1 MITLAFDTATATATV
16 AVARE
21 DDVLA
26 ERRSVPVRVLRE
38 IDDAL
43 ADAGAGREDIGRL
56 VVGTGPGSYTSLR
69 MGLVTAR
76 TLAFALGVPAAGVS
90 TLDALAAGTPG
101 AVPVLDARRGEVFTL
116 VDGAPRVLAPE
127 DLDVVSGGTYVGDGA
142 LRYRAVVEA
151 KGGSVPA
158 DDDDAHV
165 PLARH
170 HIRLAHAFGDAEQLE
185 PLYLRVP
192 DAELALREGRLR
204 V

>member
-16 AVARE
+16 AVAQE

-26 ERRSVPVRVLRE
+26 ERRSTPVRVLRE

-43 ADAGAGREDIGRL
+43 AEVGAERGDIDRL

-90 TLDALAAGTPG
+90 TLAALAAGTPG
-101 AVPVLDARRGEVFTL
+101 AVPILDARRGEVFTL
-116 VDGAPRVLAPE
+116 VGGEPRVLAPE

-142 LRYRAVVEA
+142 VRYRAVIEA
-151 KGGSVPA
+151 KGGTVPA
-158 DDDDAHV
+158 DDDAHV

-170 HIRLAHAFGDAEQLE
+170 HIRLAHAFGDAERLE

>member
-1 MITLAFDTATATATV
+1 MLTLAFDTATATATV

-26 ERRSVPVRVLRE
+26 ERRSTPVRVLRV

-43 ADAGAGREDIGRL
+43 AEAGVDREDVDRL

-76 TLAFALGVPAAGVS
+76 TLAFALGVPAVGVS

-116 VDGAPRVLAPE
+116 VRGKPRVLAPE
-127 DLDVVSGGTYVGDGA
+127 DLDIVAEANYVGDGA
-142 LRYRAVVEA
+142 VRYRAVIEA
-151 KGGSVPA
+151 KGGTVPA
-158 DDDDAHV
+158 DDEDAHV

-170 HIRLAHAFGDAEQLE
+170 HVSLAHGFGDAERLE

-192 DAELALREGRLR
+192 DAEVTLREGRLR

>member
-16 AVARE
+16 AVAQE
-21 DDVLA
+21 DDVVA
-26 ERRSVPVRVLRE
+26 ERRSTPVRVLRE

-43 ADAGAGREDIGRL
+43 AEVGAERGDIDRL

-69 MGLVTAR
+69 MGLMTAR

-90 TLDALAAGTPG
+90 TLAALAAGTPG
-101 AVPVLDARRGEVFTL
+101 AVPILDARRGEVFTL
-116 VDGAPRVLAPE
+116 VGGEPRVLAPE

-142 LRYRAVVEA
+142 VRYRAVIEA
-151 KGGSVPA
+151 KGGTVPA
-158 DDDDAHV
+158 DDDAHV

-170 HIRLAHAFGDAEQLE
+170 HIRLAHAFGDAERLE

>member
-1 MITLAFDTATATATV
+1 MLTLAFDTATATATV

-26 ERRSVPVRVLRE
+26 ERRSTPVRVLRE

-43 ADAGAGREDIGRL
+43 AEVGAERGDIDRL

-90 TLDALAAGTPG
+90 TLAALAAGTPG
-101 AVPVLDARRGEVFTL
+101 AVPILDARRGEVFTL
-116 VDGAPRVLAPE
+116 VGGEPRVLAPE

-142 LRYRAVVEA
+142 VRYRAVIEA
-151 KGGSVPA
+151 KGGTVPA
-158 DDDDAHV
+158 DDDAHV

-170 HIRLAHAFGDAEQLE
+170 HIRLAHAFGDAERLE

>member
-26 ERRSVPVRVLRE
+26 ERRSTPVRVLRE

-43 ADAGAGREDIGRL
+43 AEVGAEREDIDRL

-90 TLDALAAGTPG
+90 TLAALAAGTPG
-101 AVPVLDARRGEVFTL
+101 AVPILDARRGEVFTL
-116 VDGAPRVLAPE
+116 VGGEPRVLAPE
-127 DLDVVSGGTYVGDGA
+127 DVDVGSGGTYVGDGA
-142 LRYRAVVEA
+142 VRYRAVIEA
-151 KGGSVPA
+151 KGGTVPA
-158 DDDDAHV
+158 DDDAHV

-170 HIRLAHAFGDAEQLE
+170 HIRLAHAFGDAERLE